1 MKQIQHFIS
10 ITIAGIIL
18 VSLIACGSST
28 SNVDWKDMSFQN
40 EQKEAISDVME
51 MQEVAW
57 NEANIDQFME
67 GYWKSEK
74 LRFSGSNLTYGW
86 ENTRN
91 NYIKSYPDKE
101 AMGKLTF
108 EIIEIEITSAESALL
123 FGRYTLIRALDK
135 PTGLFTLA
143 WRKIDGKWL
152 ITSDMTCG

>member
-1 MKQIQHFIS
+1 MKQIQRFLS
-10 ITIAGIIL
+10 VTIAAVIL
-18 VSLIACGSST
+18 VCLIACGSST
-28 SNVDWKDMSFQN
+28 SNVDWREMSFQN
-40 EQKEAISDVME
+40 EQKEAISDVMA
-51 MQEVAW
+51 MQEAAW

-67 GYWKSEK
+67 GYWKSDK

-91 NYIKSYPDKE
+91 NYKKSYPDKK

-123 FGRYTLIRALDK
+123 FGRYTLIRTLDK

>member
-1 MKQIQHFIS
+1 MKQIQRFIS
-10 ITIAGIIL
+10 ITIAGIFL

-28 SNVDWKDMSFQN
+28 SNVDWKEMSFQN
-40 EQKEAISDVME
+40 EQKEAISDVMA
-51 MQEVAW
+51 MQEAAW

>member
-28 SNVDWKDMSFQN
+28 SNVGWKDMSFQN
-40 EQKEAISDVME
+40 EQKEVISDVME